1 MKDCGIVKD
10 LLPLVAE
17 HMASEESAAFVK
29 EHLKTCEDCRK
40 AFEEIQAPVAAEPT
54 APLKTVRKTVKRRG
68 LLIAG
73 FAACLVAALLVC
85 AIARLY
91 KPIVLRSS
99 DKAFASATVAPETI
113 PLPAERTE
121 PQGDA
126 SKEAENTAQD
136 EELVKAAQQNIVILI
151 NEELTDTTYNAIIVP
166 DGAMDPADADAPKTS
181 SEISF
186 KIEAVEAP
194 ENANADGKSVAY
206 FYLAPKTP
214 SEEPEVLKPDAVI
227 ESVPRTLKLTPEV
240 GAHLMIDRNGGEISI
255 AAYTTLWDVW
265 LARQAS
271 PQDTKIDLS
280 DVDAVF
286 FEPYDNTDREILY
299 QREGYAPEAGFAL
312 PRLVMNYYFAIAL
325 IAAAALFIPWLV
337 LLLCKKRRARRIVGA
352 LLLIPAAFALAFLAA
367 GFPATTIAP
376 LRELLFVLVIA
387 LLLIGAGLCGRKL
400 FEKA

>member
-29 EHLKTCEDCRK
+29 EHLDTCEDCRK

-68 LLIAG
+68 WLIAG
-73 FAACLVAALLVC
+73 SVTLLVAALFVGV
-85 AIARLY
+85 IARLI
-91 KPIVLRSS
+91 KPIPIHTTE
-99 DKAFASATVAPETI
+99 DAFASIKIMP
-113 PLPAERTE
+113 
-121 PQGDA
+121 
-126 SKEAENTAQD
+126 
-136 EELVKAAQQNIVILI
+136 
-151 NEELTDTTYNAIIVP
+151 
-166 DGAMDPADADAPKTS
+166 
-181 SEISF
+181 EISAQSENADLVLYITHDEAIHV
-186 KIEAVEAP
+186 KIERIHP
-194 ENANADGKSVAY
+194 EQYRSDFQHWLENFIPGEKIVV
-206 FYLAPKTP
+206 TP
-214 SEEPEVLKPDAVI
+214 
-227 ESVPRTLKLTPEV
+227 
-240 GAHLMIDRNGGEISI
+240 GNHEISVY
-255 AAYTTLWDVW
+255 AYTTLWDQM
-265 LARQAS
+265 LSQH
-271 PQDTKIDLS
+271 DTAAGFGILLSS

-376 LRELLFVLVIA
+376 QRELLFVLVIA

-400 FEKA
+400 FEQA